1 MMARSRRYGRRGTKP
16 VKTGAAIAA
25 AAVVGGGAIAVV
37 ALATGGHSA
46 ASAANAAYS
55 NRSGHSSGYNEGNLL
70 SSVLRDFGSS
80 RSTAYSDMASMTS
93 ARDYSQTSHHGS
105 TLDIQRG
112 IVVLAT
118 NQFII
123 LQSANG
129 SLHLWEVSG
138 NTKFENA
145 STSTAA
151 TAAMTAST
159 TATTA
164 AMESGDMIPATTLM
178 AGSPTTA
185 ASMLTPTSASQTVT
199 VDVAGTDLTVTITVS
214 RSTATVSQTA
224 TTTPDTTPTSD
235 PTTST
240 QSATEATDGVARG
253 DLATIAGTR
262 SDHVLQAELVL
273 FDPLTT
279 ADVGGSAS
287 TGESGAHPAA
297 TATTT
302 PAVTA
307 TTDPF
312 LDPSDVAT
320 ADPTHW

>member
-1 MMARSRRYGRRGTKP
+1 MMARSRRGTKS

-37 ALATGGHSA
+37 AVATGGHSA

-55 NRSGHSSGYNEGNLL
+55 NRSGHSSSYNEGNML
-70 SSVLRDFGSS
+70 SSAMRDWGSS
-80 RSTAYSDMASMTS
+80 RSTSYSDLASMTS
-93 ARDYSQTSHHGS
+93 ARDYSQTSHQGS

-118 NQFII
+118 NQFIV

-129 SLHLWEVSG
+129 SDHLWMVSG
-138 NTKFENA
+138 NTKFENVSS
-145 STSTAA
+145 STSA

-159 TATTA
+159 SATTA
-164 AMESGDMIPATTLM
+164 AMESGDMIPATTLL
-178 AGSPTTA
+178 AGSATTA
-185 ASMLTPTSASQTVT
+185 ASLLTPTAASQTVT
-199 VDVAGTDLTVTITVS
+199 VDVAGTDLTVTITVT

-224 TTTPDTTPTSD
+224 TTMPDTTPTAD

-262 SDHVLQAELVL
+262 SHHMLQAELVL

-279 ADVGGSAS
+279 GDVGGKAGTGTTS
-287 TGESGAHPAA
+287 TGTTATSDPAA
-297 TATTT
+297 
-302 PAVTA
+302 V
-307 TTDPF
+307 TDPF
-312 LDPSDVAT
+312 LPATTPSAE
-320 ADPTHW
+320 PTHW

>member
-1 MMARSRRYGRRGTKP
+1 MMARSRRGSKS

-37 ALATGGHSA
+37 AVATGGHSA
-46 ASAANAAYS
+46 VSAANAAYS
-55 NRSGHSSGYNEGNLL
+55 HRSGHSHGSSEESLL
-70 SSVLRDFGSS
+70 SSALSDWGSS
-80 RSTAYSDMASMTS
+80 RQSSYSDLASMTS
-93 ARDYSQTSHHGS
+93 ERNYSQTSHHGS

-138 NTKFENA
+138 NTKFENVSS
-145 STSTAA
+145 STSA

-159 TATTA
+159 SATTA
-164 AMESGDMIPATTLM
+164 AMESGDMIPAATLM

-185 ASMLTPTSASQTVT
+185 ASMLTPSSASQTVT
-199 VDVAGTDLTVTITVS
+199 VDVAGTELTVTITVTK
-214 RSTATVSQTA
+214 STATVSQTA
-224 TTTPDTTPTSD
+224 TTTADTTPTAD
-235 PTTST
+235 PSTST

-253 DLATIAGTR
+253 DLATIAGVR
-262 SDHVLQAELVL
+262 SHHVLQAELVL
-273 FDPLTT
+273 FDPLSTS
-279 ADVGGSAS
+279 AVGGKTS
-287 TGESGAHPAA
+287 TGTTS
-297 TATTT
+297 TATSTPT
-302 PAVTA
+302 PAA

-312 LDPSDVAT
+312 LDPSTSAST
-320 ADPTHW
+320 APTRS

>member
-1 MMARSRRYGRRGTKP
+1 MMARSRRYGRRGTKS

-25 AAVVGGGAIAVV
+25 AAVVGGGTIAVV

-55 NRSGHSSGYNEGNLL
+55 QRSGHSSGYNMGSML
-70 SSVLRDFGSS
+70 STAMRDWGSS
-80 RSTAYSDMASMTS
+80 RKTSYSDLASMTS
-93 ARDYSQTSHHGS
+93 ARDYSQTSHQGS

-145 STSTAA
+145 SSSTSA

-199 VDVAGTDLTVTITVS
+199 VDVAGTDLTVTITVTK
-214 RSTATVSQTA
+214 STATVAQTA
-224 TTTPDTTPTSD
+224 TTTPFTTPTSD

-240 QSATEATDGVARG
+240 QSATQATDGVARG

-279 ADVGGSAS
+279 SDVGGKAS
-287 TGESGAHPAA
+287 TGTTSTGTTSTGTTSTSTSGA
-297 TATTT
+297 TST
-302 PAVTA
+302 V
-307 TTDPF
+307 DPF
-312 LDPSDVAT
+312 LDPST
-320 ADPTHW
+320 DPTRW

>member
-1 MMARSRRYGRRGTKP
+1 MMARSRRGSKS

-37 ALATGGHSA
+37 AVATGGHSA
-46 ASAANAAYS
+46 VSAANAAYS
-55 NRSGHSSGYNEGNLL
+55 HRSGHSHAASEESLL
-70 SSVLRDFGSS
+70 SSALSDWGSS
-80 RSTAYSDMASMTS
+80 RQSSYSDLASMTS
-93 ARDYSQTSHHGS
+93 ERNYSQTSHRGS

-118 NQFII
+118 NQFIV

-138 NTKFENA
+138 NTKFENVSS
-145 STSTAA
+145 STSA

-159 TATTA
+159 SATTA
-164 AMESGDMIPATTLM
+164 AMESGDMIPAATLM

-185 ASMLTPTSASQTVT
+185 ASMLTPSSASQTVT
-199 VDVAGTDLTVTITVS
+199 VDVAGTELTVTITVTK
-214 RSTATVSQTA
+214 STATVSQTA
-224 TTTPDTTPTSD
+224 TTTAGTTPVAD

-240 QSATEATDGVARG
+240 ESATEATDGVARG

-279 ADVGGSAS
+279 SDVGGSTGTTTSGVHATS
-287 TGESGAHPAA
+287 TATPAA
-297 TATTT
+297 
-302 PAVTA
+302 V
-307 TTDPF
+307 TDPF
-312 LDPSDVAT
+312 LPASSPS

>member
-1 MMARSRRYGRRGTKP
+1 MMARSRRYGRRGSKP

-25 AAVVGGGAIAVV
+25 AAVVGGGTIAVV

-46 ASAANAAYS
+46 ASAANAAFS
-55 NRSGHSSGYNEGNLL
+55 HRSGHSSSYNMGSML
-70 SSVLRDFGSS
+70 SSALSHWGSS
-80 RSTAYSDMASMTS
+80 RSTSYSDMASMTS
-93 ARDYSQTSHHGS
+93 ARDYSQTTHDGS

-118 NQFII
+118 NQFIV

-129 SLHLWEVSG
+129 SDHLWMVSG
-138 NTKFENA
+138 DTKFENA
-145 STSTAA
+145 STSTSA
-151 TAAMTAST
+151 TDAMTAST
-159 TATTA
+159 SATTA

-185 ASMLTPTSASQTVT
+185 ASMLTPASTSQTFT
-199 VDVAGTDLTVTITVS
+199 VDVAGTDLTVTITVT

-224 TTTPDTTPTSD
+224 TTMPDTTPTSD
-235 PTTST
+235 PTTTT

-253 DLATIAGTR
+253 DLATIAGSR

-279 ADVGGSAS
+279 SDVGGSTS
-287 TGESGAHPAA
+287 TGAHPAA

-302 PAVTA
+302 PAATA

-312 LDPSDVAT
+312 LDPST
-320 ADPTHW
+320 DPTRW